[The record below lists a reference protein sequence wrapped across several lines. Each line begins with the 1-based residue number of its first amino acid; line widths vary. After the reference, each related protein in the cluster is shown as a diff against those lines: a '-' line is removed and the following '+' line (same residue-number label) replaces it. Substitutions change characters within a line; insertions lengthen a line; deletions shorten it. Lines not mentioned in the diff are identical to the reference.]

1 MDCGIDELTNWLL
14 YGVMLFVMVVM
25 LAAIYLLVREVQRV
39 RRISQPHQETASES
53 QRTFHSA
60 HR

>member
-14 YGVMLFVMVVM
+14 YGVMLFGMLLM
-25 LAAIYLLVREVQRV
+25 LAAIYLLVREV
-39 RRISQPHQETASES
+39 RRLRRMSQPHQETASES
-53 QRTFHSA
+53 QHTFHSA